1 MVRSVDGVVSHFR
14 TLKAKLVLLLFERKI
29 REIKQFREQL
39 QGKVDNSALYKGV
52 QTNFFIDH
60 FRLESLLISLELKSS
75 RISSKQE
82 LFRGRKFLRIEDK
95 ARNWRRSSLF

>member
-39 QGKVDNSALYKGV
+39 QAKVALSKG
-52 QTNFFIDH
+52 I
-60 FRLESLLISLELKSS
+60 K
-75 RISSKQE
+75 
-82 LFRGRKFLRIEDK
+82 
-95 ARNWRRSSLF
+95 SLFFC